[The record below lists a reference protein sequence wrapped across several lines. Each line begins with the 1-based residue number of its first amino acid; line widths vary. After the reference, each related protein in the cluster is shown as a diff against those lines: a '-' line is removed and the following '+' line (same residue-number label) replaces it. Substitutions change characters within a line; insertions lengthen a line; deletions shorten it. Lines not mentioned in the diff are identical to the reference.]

1 MRFFGD
7 FNFGNITLIDVFGT
21 ESGEAGTKIRNE
33 ASDVFCQ
40 IGYKVCGAT
49 DLWYDGENFD
59 YSGGSILYLPQADR
73 KGIDY
78 HKTITEKGRSICIF
92 FRADGGF
99 PTYARLFRADKAEAD
114 KRFLRLLSAFSE
126 ERAVCGSAEKHFE
139 CMSAFYSVL
148 SLIASCKNEKDDQ
161 KRRADCDAAI
171 SYMKEHLC
179 DAYLDMTALASLS
192 GVSRDRFRHKFR
204 ERYGVSPLAFYA
216 DMKTERIKEFLRAG
230 FSVSEAAE
238 LTGFSDPNYFS
249 RFFKK
254 HTGMSCTEYIKIIR

>member
-1 MRFFGD
+1 MGFFGD
-7 FNFGNITLIDVFGT
+7 FDFGNITLLDVFGT
-21 ESGEAGTKIRNE
+21 ESGEAGTKIKNE
-33 ASDVFCQ
+33 ASDGFCQ

-59 YSGGSILYLPQADR
+59 YSGGSILYLPREDR

-78 HKTITEKGRSICIF
+78 HKTITEKGRSICAF

-99 PTYARLFRADKAEAD
+99 PTSARLFHAEEAETD

-126 ERAVCGSAEKHFE
+126 ERATYGNAEKHFE

-148 SLIASCKNEKDDQ
+148 SLIASCENEKGDK
-161 KRRADCDAAI
+161 KRRADCGAEIA
-171 SYMKEHLC
+171 YMKEHLC
-179 DAYLDMTALASLS
+179 DPYLDMNTLAALS

-204 ERYGVSPLAFYA
+204 EKYGVPPLVFYA
-216 DMKTERIKEFLRAG
+216 SLKAERIKELLRTG
-230 FSVSEAAE
+230 VSVSGAAE

-254 HTGMSCTEYIKIIR
+254 HAGMSCTEYIKIIR